1 MKIRANRER
10 SLLAGSRGGDLMM
23 GSAVETGWRD
33 SVCVV
38 FGVDVDAEAMELCPV
53 PEPVGIDSVTESL
66 EKMLFALLDH
76 VEYKPRTKVTLD
88 DVDDPL
94 VDSLYKFGKILP
106 RPIAQSIRL

>member
-10 SLLAGSRGGDLMM
+10 LLLAGSRGGDLIM
-23 GSAVETGWRD
+23 GSTVETGWRD
-33 SVCVV
+33 SVCVMFGV
-38 FGVDVDAEAMELCPV
+38 GVDVKAMELFPV
-53 PEPVGIDSVTESL
+53 PEPVGTDSVTESL

-88 DVDDPL
+88 GVDEPL
-94 VDSLYKFGKILP
+94 LYSLYKFGKILP